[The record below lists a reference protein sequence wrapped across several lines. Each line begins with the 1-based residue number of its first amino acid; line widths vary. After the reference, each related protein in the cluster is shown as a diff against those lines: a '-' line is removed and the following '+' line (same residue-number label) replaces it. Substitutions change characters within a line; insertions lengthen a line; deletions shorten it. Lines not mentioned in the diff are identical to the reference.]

1 MRAWIVS
8 TRRSITMSETNG
20 CHMSPQD
27 CRSHGNEIVDPI
39 AE

>member
-20 CHMSPQD
+20 SQMSPHD
-27 CRSHGNEIVDPI
+27 WPSRDNVIVDPV